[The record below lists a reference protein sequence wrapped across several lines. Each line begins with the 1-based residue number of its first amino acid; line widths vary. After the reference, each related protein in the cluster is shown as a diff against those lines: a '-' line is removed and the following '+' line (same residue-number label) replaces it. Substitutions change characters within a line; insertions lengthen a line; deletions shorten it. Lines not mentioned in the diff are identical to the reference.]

1 MKRAEIIEAMYQF
14 LTSEDNNDLLY
25 CAVERAPANL
35 SYFAGVVDYTRWMVQ
50 EAEADDER

>member
-35 SYFAGVVDYTRWMVQ
+35 SYFAGIVDYTHWMV
-50 EAEADDER
+50 EKAEADDE